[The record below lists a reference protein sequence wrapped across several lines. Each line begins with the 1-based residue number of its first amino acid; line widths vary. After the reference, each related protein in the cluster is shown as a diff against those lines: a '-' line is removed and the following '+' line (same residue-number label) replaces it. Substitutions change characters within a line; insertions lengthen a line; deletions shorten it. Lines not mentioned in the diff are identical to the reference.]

1 MGDTDRSGMRGR
13 TSGRSD
19 WRIEAT
25 ENIGGNC
32 AERWLT
38 TAGPQDRLC
47 SKTIGRPWEI
57 VSRYQTGMH
66 ATGICKSFVKARALR
81 KNRLNVTRFVSI
93 LACRGRARMDADDLR
108 IVDAVA
114 RIGSMNKAA
123 AELNMV
129 QSNVTAR
136 IRLLE
141 EELGVQLFVRHSRG
155 VAPSEAGLR
164 LLAYVEQIRAL
175 FQEAITA
182 VKEDGSPKGKLRIGM
197 LETTAGLRLPAL
209 VAQYAQEYPRV
220 ELAIVTGTTASLI
233 HQVAEHELDG
243 AFVAG
248 PVRHQ
253 ELTEEPLFLED
264 LVLVSALSVRNFD
277 DLAKVENL
285 KAIVFREGC
294 SYRQRLGSILDGQ
307 GIHYLVMEFAS
318 LDAIITCVSAGIGVT
333 LLPKTL
339 VDRLWTDHS
348 VTVHE
353 LPADQAQIE
362 TVFVRRHDRY
372 PTSSLNAFLKMS
384 RQISNITNLDRQL

>member
-1 MGDTDRSGMRGR
+1 
-13 TSGRSD
+13 
-19 WRIEAT
+19 
-25 ENIGGNC
+25 
-32 AERWLT
+32 
-38 TAGPQDRLC
+38 
-47 SKTIGRPWEI
+47 
-57 VSRYQTGMH
+57 
-66 ATGICKSFVKARALR
+66 
-81 KNRLNVTRFVSI
+81 
-93 LACRGRARMDADDLR
+93 MDADDLR

-253 ELTEEPLFLED
+253 ELSEEPLFLED